1 MMKVISVRHEAL
13 IDSISDELKRAL
25 TFKVKNQYTEE
36 EIEIKEYREASNG
49 IWIPRATMP
58 DLITKLEDAKWQK
71 VDIPFNGTLKPY
83 QEELVEAFL
92 KSNKNGVISA
102 GTGSGKTVMGL
113 YLAHKI
119 GLKTLVIVPTD
130 RIFHQWIQRCKTFC
144 GFTPSVIRGNICEYD
159 KPITVAMLQTLAI
172 GKRIDK
178 KVLYKEF
185 GFTIYDEVHRLPTE
199 KFSVVARLFWD
210 KYRLGLSATPTR
222 KDGLHNLFFNHIGKV
237 ITKYYYTKLK
247 PKVYLLKYID
257 YETTASGCMW
267 NGKLNTARYINQLVS
282 VGTRNKLIAYYIYH
296 GYKKNR
302 KILMLTDRLEH
313 IDKIKHHL
321 NILGIK
327 DDEIGFI
334 TGAVK
339 EVGKPILLATYG
351 SAGLGLDIPELDY
364 LVLATPR
371 TDIRQAIGRVLRP
384 KKTSPIVIDIV
395 DNISE
400 VMRKYGKVRENFYR
414 RLGCSITEA
423 YINREVINVKF
434 QELLAKK

>member
-1 MMKVISVRHEAL
+1 MRVISVRHEAL
-13 IDSISDELKRAL
+13 VDSLPNEWKKKL
-25 TFKVKNQYTEE
+25 TFRITNMVTEE
-36 EIEIKEYREASNG
+36 AKEFYEFRETDKG
-49 IWIPRATMP
+49 IWIPRAFVP
-58 DLITKLEDAKWQK
+58 ELITRIEEAGWDK
-71 VDIPFNGTLKPY
+71 VDIPFKGTLKPY
-83 QEELVEAFL
+83 QEELVNTFL
-92 KSNKNGVISA
+92 NSNKNGIISA

-113 YLAHKI
+113 YIAHKI

-130 RIFHQWIQRCKTFC
+130 RIFHQWINRCKTFC
-144 GFTPSVIRGNICEYD
+144 GFTPSIIRGNILEYD
-159 KPITVAMLQTLAI
+159 KPITIAMLQTLAI

-185 GFTIYDEVHRLPTE
+185 GLTIYDEVHRLPTE
-199 KFSVVARLFWD
+199 KFSIVARMFWD

-222 KDGLHNLFFNHIGKV
+222 KDGLHNLFFYHIGDIKC
-237 ITKYYYTKLK
+237 KYYYTSLK
-247 PKVYLLKYID
+247 PKVYMLKYID
-257 YETTASGCMW
+257 YETSAVGCM
-267 NGKLNTARYINQLVS
+267 NGSKLNTARYLNRLVEIGS
-282 VGTRNKLIAYYIYH
+282 RNKLIAYYIYL

-313 IDKIKHHL
+313 IDKIKRL
-321 NILGIK
+321 LRQLGISEE
-327 DDEIGFI
+327 EIGYI

-384 KKTSPIVIDIV
+384 KKVTPIIVDIV
-395 DNISE
+395 DNVSE
-400 VMRKYGKVRENFYR
+400 VMRKYGKVRHGFYN

-423 YINREVINVKF
+423 YINKEVANVKF
-434 QELLAKK
+434 QEVLGKK

>member
-1 MMKVISVRHEAL
+1 MRVIKVRHEAL
-13 IDSISDELKRAL
+13 IDSITPELKKAL
-25 TFKVKNQYTEE
+25 TFKVKNQHT
-36 EIEIKEYREASNG
+36 EIEKEIIEYRPAIDG
-49 IWIPRATMP
+49 VWIPRATMS
-58 DLITKLEDAKWQK
+58 DLITRIEDAGWQHVSIAFK
-71 VDIPFNGTLKPY
+71 GTLKPY
-83 QEELVEAFL
+83 QEELVNNFL
-92 KSNKNGVISA
+92 NSNRNGVISA

-113 YLAHKI
+113 YIAHKI
-119 GLKTLVIVPTD
+119 GLKTLVVVPTD
-130 RIFHQWIQRCKTFC
+130 RIFHQWIERCQRFC

-172 GKRIDK
+172 GKRINK

-185 GFTIYDEVHRLPTE
+185 GLTIYDEVHRLPTE
-199 KFSVVARLFWD
+199 KFSVVARMFWD

-237 ITKYYYTKLK
+237 LTQYHYTKLK
-247 PKVYLLKYID
+247 PKVYMLKYID
-257 YETTASGCMW
+257 YETSAVSCMW
-267 NGKLNTARYINQLVS
+267 NGKLNTAKYLNQLIE
-282 VGTRNKLIAYYIYH
+282 VGARNKLIAFYIYH
-296 GYKKNR
+296 GYRQGR

-313 IDKIKHHL
+313 INKVKHHL
-321 NILGIK
+321 NMLGIK

-339 EVGKPILLATYG
+339 EIGKPILLGTYG

-384 KKTSPIVIDIV
+384 KKKSPIVIDIV
-395 DNISE
+395 DNIAE
-400 VMRKYGKVRENFYR
+400 VMRKYGKVREKFYR
-414 RLGCSITEA
+414 RLGCHITEA

-434 QELLAKK
+434 QELLVKK